1 MWRNVPEEEL
11 PGYMYGIIIK
21 DIGLFKQLTSG
32 GSDVVT
38 AEKKFGAL
46 GRPESRFIKFLF
58 AGNHLPRLR
67 ETDDAFW
74 SRMVLV
80 PFENQIKQEER
91 DPDLLDKLL
100 KRSDECVKK
109 LGIEQHGFK
118 KIRFHDL
125 RHSYATLLLHEG
137 YTLQEIQVYLGHATF
152 QTTLRYA
159 YLDATSKISAANCME
174 AYLAMPKARKIRIL
188 DKKSPLVLLDQFIL
202 KRVLF

>member
-80 PFENQIKQEER
+80 PFENQIKREER

-109 LGIEQHGFK
+109 TRFRSFIEQHGFK
-118 KIRFHDL
+118 KIHFHDL
-125 RHSYATLLLHEG
+125 RHSCATLLLHEG

-159 YLDATSKISAANCME
+159 HLDATSKISAANCME
-174 AYLAMPKARKIRIL
+174 SLLGNAES
-188 DKKSPLVLLDQFIL
+188 KKNPYT
-202 KRVLF
+202 

>member
-80 PFENQIKQEER
+80 PFENQIKREER

-100 KRSDECVKK
+100 KRSDY
-109 LGIEQHGFK
+109 I
-118 KIRFHDL
+118 
-125 RHSYATLLLHEG
+125 
-137 YTLQEIQVYLGHATF
+137 IQALS
-152 QTTLRYA
+152 Q
-159 YLDATSKISAANCME
+159 IS
-174 AYLAMPKARKIRIL
+174 R
-188 DKKSPLVLLDQFIL
+188 
-202 KRVLF
+202 

>member
-74 SRMVLV
+74 NRMVLV

-109 LGIEQHGFK
+109 TRFRSFIEQHGFK

-125 RHSYATLLLHEG
+125 RHPYVKHTTKNISCKSRNPKPPISGNLGFLFLLW
-137 YTLQEIQVYLGHATF
+137 F
-152 QTTLRYA
+152 
-159 YLDATSKISAANCME
+159 D
-174 AYLAMPKARKIRIL
+174 
-188 DKKSPLVLLDQFIL
+188 
-202 KRVLF
+202 

>member
-67 ETDDAFW
+67 ETDNAFW

-109 LGIEQHGFK
+109 NSVSQFY
-118 KIRFHDL
+118 R
-125 RHSYATLLLHEG
+125 T
-137 YTLQEIQVYLGHATF
+137 
-152 QTTLRYA
+152 
-159 YLDATSKISAANCME
+159 
-174 AYLAMPKARKIRIL
+174 ARI
-188 DKKSPLVLLDQFIL
+188 
-202 KRVLF
+202 

>member
-1 MWRNVPEEEL
+1 M

-67 ETDDAFW
+67 ETDNAFW

-109 LGIEQHGFK
+109 KLGFAVLSNST
-118 KIRFHDL
+118 DL
-125 RHSYATLLLHEG
+125 RKFVFMIYGTRMSSTR
-137 YTLQEIQVYLGHATF
+137 Q
-152 QTTLRYA
+152 
-159 YLDATSKISAANCME
+159 KINLCKSRN
-174 AYLAMPKARKIRIL
+174 PKLPTII
-188 DKKSPLVLLDQFIL
+188 
-202 KRVLF
+202 

>member
-1 MWRNVPEEEL
+1 
-11 PGYMYGIIIK
+11 MYGIIIK

-80 PFENQIKQEER
+80 PFENQIKREER

-100 KRSDECVKK
+100 KRSDYIIGRALKHYRK
-109 LGIEQHGFK
+109 FLDDNM
-118 KIRFHDL
+118 RFPACHRSEEL
-125 RHSYATLLLHEG
+125 
-137 YTLQEIQVYLGHATF
+137 I
-152 QTTLRYA
+152 
-159 YLDATSKISAANCME
+159 N
-174 AYLAMPKARKIRIL
+174 
-188 DKKSPLVLLDQFIL
+188 
-202 KRVLF
+202 